1 MRCALS
7 MTTLALLAIPL
18 EAQDQPTRPPI
29 TGIAHVRIYCT
40 DLHKSL
46 DFYSK
51 ILGLPPRSGGCT
63 GVSRPCFI
71 INDHQQIGLSQA
83 PSAAP
88 TSLLVEVA
96 FTTTDVAAMR
106 RYLLVHNVPTGTITR
121 DINSLQHF
129 ALRDPEGNPIA
140 FVQHPGLQLLTPH
153 PEQAG
158 SRMIHAGFIVKD
170 RAVEDRF
177 YRDLLGFRM
186 YWHGGFKDADND
198 WWEIQVPDGTDWI
211 EYMLTPKSAAYK
223 IIFLSSSRKLKPQWP
238 SSKPTVSRPPTP
250 PKSAATANGRST
262 STIPISLASNLWS
275 SSRLRSHAAIPTPLS
290 TLNHDRS
297 LVEHSLFLPRMA
309 KKLVVP
315 AAPRTNLTS
324 SGQTMC

>member
-1 MRCALS
+1 MRCTLS
-7 MTTLALLAIPL
+7 MITLALLAIPL

-29 TGIAHVRIYCT
+29 TGIAHVRLYST

-51 ILGLPPRSGGCT
+51 ILALPPRSGGCT
-63 GVSRPCFI
+63 GMIGPCFI

-88 TSLLVEVA
+88 ASLLAEVA

-106 RYLLVHNVPTGTITR
+106 RYLLAHNVPTGAITR
-121 DINSLQHF
+121 DFNSLQHF

-140 FVQHPGLQLLTPH
+140 FVQHPGLQLLTPR
-153 PEQAG
+153 PVQAG
-158 SRMIHAGFIVKD
+158 SRMIHAGFIVRD

-198 WWEIQVPDGTDWI
+198 WWEIQVPEGTDWI
-211 EYMLTPKSAAYK
+211 EYMLNIP
-223 IIFLSSSRKLKPQWP
+223 
-238 SSKPTVSRPPTP
+238 
-250 PKSAATANGRST
+250 ANADAKERG
-262 STIPISLASNLWS
+262 IQ
-275 SSRLRSHAAIPTPLS
+275 
-290 TLNHDRS
+290 NHFS
-297 LVEHSLFLPRMA
+297 
-309 KKLVVP
+309 LVVP
-315 AAPRTNLTS
+315 EIKAAVAKLKADGLQIADAPEIGRDGKWSFDIYDPDLTRVELMEFKPVKEPCCNPY
-324 SGQTMC
+324 TAEHPKP